1 MTLSTLA
8 IIIGAGTSAV
18 SLYSLLRPAAV
29 IKQARAFPRSEP
41 IGFVL
46 MLLGS
51 AWFVYNLNHEA
62 IADFAAYKKYML
74 AGFGALGVLTCIFVR
89 DYLAVRGLAVCLL
102 LLAWFTLNR
111 TRWEESPA
119 RLVLVVLA
127 YMWVIGGMWFTI
139 SPWRLRDIINWW
151 TANES
156 RFRIGS
162 ILKIILGATILV
174 LGLTAFKG
182 P

>member
-8 IIIGAGTSAV
+8 IIIGAVTCAGAV
-18 SLYSLLRPAAV
+18 YALIRPVAV
-29 IKQARAFPRSEP
+29 MQQARAFPRSEP
-41 IGFVL
+41 IGFAL

-62 IADFAAYKKYML
+62 IADFADYKKYML
-74 AGFGALGVLTCIFVR
+74 TGFAALGVLTCIYVR

-119 RLVLVVLA
+119 RLLLVICA
-127 YMWVIGGMWFTI
+127 YGWVICGMWFTV
-139 SPWRLRDIINWW
+139 SPWRLRDLINWW
-151 TANES
+151 TAKEG
-156 RFRIGS
+156 RFRMGS
-162 ILKIILGATILV
+162 ILKIVLGATILV
-174 LGLTAFKG
+174 LGLTVFKH
-182 P
+182 